1 MQEMVDKRAGKPALD
16 EQIVENLRRVYNQK
30 LEESVPD
37 RFLDLLRQLK
47 DQDDVG
53 AADPGDGNG

>member
-1 MQEMVDKRAGKPALD
+1 MIETMSQEESKPALD
-16 EQIVENLRRVYNQK
+16 EQIVENLRRAYNRT

-47 DQDDVG
+47 DQDSVP
-53 AADPGDGNG
+53 AGNGDDK